1 MKRTEIGEK
10 LFNRE
15 EGLWEFIRLKIW
27 AMGRGNG
34 EIYRLKNTIVAFEK
48 ERELT
53 EKTSGDFNKP

>member
-1 MKRTEIGEK
+1 
-10 LFNRE
+10 
-15 EGLWEFIRLKIW
+15 
-27 AMGRGNG
+27 MGRGNG